1 MFCLVYNWQ
10 RYYSCKGSVSYHS
23 RLCWAPSS
31 APPPPSPLVSHASP
45 PLLFFPLLTLWLEVA
60 LILRVF
66 KAYAALSGHTVVRR
80 CVFLHAWSWLMTEPC
95 AGSSS
100 RDPPHRLCML
110 TSEKRSARSGA
121 ALIRRHREAD
131 RPSTR
136 SPQSILSSPRR
147 TLLISLIYQFK
158 VKTLLSGQLWKIKP
172 AGIPVL
178 EELKEKW
185 SYQERSV
192 SLSL

>member
-31 APPPPSPLVSHASP
+31 APPPSPLVSHASP

-66 KAYAALSGHTVVRR
+66 KAYAALSGHSV
-80 CVFLHAWSWLMTEPC
+80 VFLHAWSWLMTEPC

-110 TSEKRSARSGA
+110 TSEKRSGTDPTPPGSWQAVRSLAAVHSLVTTSHVVNLPHLSIQSENPVVRPAVENKAGRYPGAGRTEREVELSGA
-121 ALIRRHREAD
+121 LC
-131 RPSTR
+131 
-136 SPQSILSSPRR
+136 
-147 TLLISLIYQFK
+147 
-158 VKTLLSGQLWKIKP
+158 
-172 AGIPVL
+172 
-178 EELKEKW
+178 
-185 SYQERSV
+185 
-192 SLSL
+192 

>member
-31 APPPPSPLVSHASP
+31 APPPSPLVSHTSQ

-66 KAYAALSGHTVVRR
+66 KVYAALSGHRG
-80 CVFLHAWSWLMTEPC
+80 VFLLAWSWLMTEPC
-95 AGSSS
+95 TGSSS

-110 TSEKRSARSGA
+110 TSEKRSARSGTDPTPPGSWQA
-121 ALIRRHREAD
+121 VRSLVRTPATVL
-131 RPSTR
+131 R
-136 SPQSILSSPRR
+136 SPFSRCN
-147 TLLISLIYQFK
+147 
-158 VKTLLSGQLWKIKP
+158 V
-172 AGIPVL
+172 VCC
-178 EELKEKW
+178 
-185 SYQERSV
+185 
-192 SLSL
+192 